1 MAPLPLFKRHHDTT
15 ATSNRHGLT
24 AAVIHGTSFVR
35 DRKRKVYRI
44 KKRAL
49 PRAQKKKNLK
59 CQPEPDFRFFL
70 GEGRCYIYVLFQC
83 PALSIAPTGTST
95 SKYVSSCCKIISSIH
110 YFLTLLRCG
119 NEREIRTILIWL
131 LPFTSRRQGNRAK
144 HSERRLARQTEHG
157 ATPSQP
163 RTYRWQQSLI
173 HRISLCMM
181 QPQYTS

>member
-24 AAVIHGTSFVR
+24 AAVIHGTRFVR

-83 PALSIAPTGTST
+83 PALSIGTAAVLNRTNGTYVAPLMISEYAYVAKSVGRHPSYPWY
-95 SKYVSSCCKIISSIH
+95 SK
-110 YFLTLLRCG
+110 RC
-119 NEREIRTILIWL
+119 NNT
-131 LPFTSRRQGNRAK
+131 
-144 HSERRLARQTEHG
+144 
-157 ATPSQP
+157 
-163 RTYRWQQSLI
+163 
-173 HRISLCMM
+173 C
-181 QPQYTS
+181 